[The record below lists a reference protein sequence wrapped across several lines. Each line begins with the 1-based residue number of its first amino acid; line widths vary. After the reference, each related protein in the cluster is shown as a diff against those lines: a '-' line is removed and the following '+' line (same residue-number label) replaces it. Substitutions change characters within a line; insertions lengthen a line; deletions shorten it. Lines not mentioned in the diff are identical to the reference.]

1 VEYWRNDNYGGE
13 KLFPA
18 CFIKSGGRGRTTLR
32 LAINYLDETRTFQI
46 TINSVG
52 KL

>member
-1 VEYWRNDNYGGE
+1 VEYWGNDNYGGE
-13 KLFPA
+13 KLFPSS
-18 CFIKSGGRGRTTLR
+18 FIKCGGRGRTR
-32 LAINYLDETRTFQI
+32 LAINDLDETRTFQI